1 MKSTKRKRKRKQK
14 MKFEFIPEND
24 FEKTLVEHFQEE
36 LENRRST
43 LNTEERIL
51 VLEEMLMKN
60 QTAVVM
66 ENRILK
72 TLANKVETMWG
83 EEGEPSIDQRVDMLE
98 KAFRRFPETVL
109 ELEQTKIRLQ
119 NTESGLRQALC
130 KISSLE
136 QSMASML
143 KKEGGEDA

>member
-1 MKSTKRKRKRKQK
+1 
-14 MKFEFIPEND
+14 MKFEYIPEND
-24 FEKTLVEHFQEE
+24 FEKTLVENFQKE
-36 LENRRST
+36 LENKRST

-60 QTAVVM
+60 QTASVM
-66 ENRILK
+66 ENMILK
-72 TLANKVETMWG
+72 TLAKKVETMWG
-83 EEGEPSIDQRVDMLE
+83 KEGEPSIDQRVDMLE

-119 NTESGLRQALC
+119 NMESDLRQALC

-143 KKEGGEDA
+143 KKEGGENA

>member
-1 MKSTKRKRKRKQK
+1 
-14 MKFEFIPEND
+14 MKFEYIPEND

-43 LNTEERIL
+43 LNTEERIF

-66 ENRILK
+66 ENMILK
-72 TLANKVETMWG
+72 TLAKKVETMWG
-83 EEGEPSIDQRVDMLE
+83 KEGEPSIDQRVDMLE
-98 KAFRRFPETVL
+98 KAFGRFPETVL

-119 NTESGLRQALC
+119 NTESDLRQALC

>member
-1 MKSTKRKRKRKQK
+1 
-14 MKFEFIPEND
+14 MKFEYIPEND
-24 FEKTLVEHFQEE
+24 FEKTLVEHFQEDFQEE
-36 LENRRST
+36 LKNRRST

-51 VLEEMLMKN
+51 MLEEMLMKN
-60 QTAVVM
+60 QTAGVM
-66 ENRILK
+66 ENMILK

-83 EEGEPSIDQRVDMLE
+83 EKGEPSIDQRVDMLE
-98 KAFRRFPETVL
+98 KAFGRFPETVL

>member
-1 MKSTKRKRKRKQK
+1 
-14 MKFEFIPEND
+14 MKFEYIPEND
-24 FEKTLVEHFQEE
+24 FEKKLVEHFQEE

-43 LNTEERIL
+43 LKTEERIF

-60 QTAVVM
+60 QTAGVM
-66 ENRILK
+66 ENMILK
-72 TLANKVETMWG
+72 TLANKVEVMWG

-98 KAFRRFPETVL
+98 KAFKRFPETVL

-119 NTESGLRQALC
+119 NTESDLRQALC

>member
-1 MKSTKRKRKRKQK
+1 
-14 MKFEFIPEND
+14 MKFEYIPEND
-24 FEKTLVEHFQEE
+24 FEKTLVEHFQEDFQEE
-36 LENRRST
+36 LKNRRST

-51 VLEEMLMKN
+51 MLEEMLMKN
-60 QTAVVM
+60 QTAGVM
-66 ENRILK
+66 ENMILK

-83 EEGEPSIDQRVDMLE
+83 EKGKPSIDQRVDMLE

>member
-1 MKSTKRKRKRKQK
+1 
-14 MKFEFIPEND
+14 MKFEYIPEND
-24 FEKTLVEHFQEE
+24 FEKTFVEHFQEE

-51 VLEEMLMKN
+51 MLEEMLMKN
-60 QTAVVM
+60 QTAGVM
-66 ENRILK
+66 ENMILK
-72 TLANKVETMWG
+72 TLAN
-83 EEGEPSIDQRVDMLE
+83 
-98 KAFRRFPETVL
+98 TVL
-109 ELEQTKIRLQ
+109 ELEHTKIRLQ
-119 NTESGLRQALC
+119 NTESDLRQALC

>member
-1 MKSTKRKRKRKQK
+1 
-14 MKFEFIPEND
+14 MKFEYIPEND
-24 FEKTLVEHFQEE
+24 FEKTLVEHFQEDFQEE
-36 LENRRST
+36 LKNRRST

-51 VLEEMLMKN
+51 MLEEMLMKN

-66 ENRILK
+66 ENMILK
-72 TLANKVETMWG
+72 TLTNKVETMWG

-98 KAFRRFPETVL
+98 KAFGRFPETVL

>member
-1 MKSTKRKRKRKQK
+1 
-14 MKFEFIPEND
+14 MKFEYIPEND
-24 FEKTLVEHFQEE
+24 FEKTFVEHFQEE

-51 VLEEMLMKN
+51 MLEEMLMKN
-60 QTAVVM
+60 QTAGVM
-66 ENRILK
+66 ENMILK
-72 TLANKVETMWG
+72 TLAKKVETMWG
-83 EEGEPSIDQRVDMLE
+83 KEGEPSIDQRVDMLE
-98 KAFRRFPETVL
+98 KAFGRFPETVL

>member
-1 MKSTKRKRKRKQK
+1 
-14 MKFEFIPEND
+14 MKFEYIPEND

-51 VLEEMLMKN
+51 MLEEMLMKN
-60 QTAVVM
+60 QTAGVM
-66 ENRILK
+66 ENMILK
-72 TLANKVETMWG
+72 TLTNKVETMWG

-98 KAFRRFPETVL
+98 KAFGRFPETVL

-119 NTESGLRQALC
+119 NTESDLRQALC

>member
-1 MKSTKRKRKRKQK
+1 

-51 VLEEMLMKN
+51 ALEEMLMKN
-60 QTAVVM
+60 QTAGVM
-66 ENRILK
+66 ENMILK
-72 TLANKVETMWG
+72 TLANKVEVMWG

-98 KAFRRFPETVL
+98 KAFRRFSETVL

-119 NTESGLRQALC
+119 NTESDLRQALC

>member
-1 MKSTKRKRKRKQK
+1 
-14 MKFEFIPEND
+14 MKFEYIPEND

-43 LNTEERIL
+43 LNTEERIF

-66 ENRILK
+66 ENMILK

-83 EEGEPSIDQRVDMLE
+83 EKGEPSIDQRVDMLE
-98 KAFRRFPETVL
+98 KAFGRFPETVL

-119 NTESGLRQALC
+119 NTESDLRQALC

>member
-1 MKSTKRKRKRKQK
+1 MKC
-14 MKFEFIPEND
+14 EYIPEND

-51 VLEEMLMKN
+51 MLEEMLMKN
-60 QTAVVM
+60 QTAGVM
-66 ENRILK
+66 ENMILK

-83 EEGEPSIDQRVDMLE
+83 EEGEPSIDQMVDMLE

-119 NTESGLRQALC
+119 NTESGLRQAFC
-130 KISSLE
+130 KISLLE

>member
-1 MKSTKRKRKRKQK
+1 
-14 MKFEFIPEND
+14 MKFEYIPEND

-51 VLEEMLMKN
+51 MLEEMLMKN

-109 ELEQTKIRLQ
+109 ELEHTKIRLQ
-119 NTESGLRQALC
+119 NTESDLRQALC

>member
-1 MKSTKRKRKRKQK
+1 
-14 MKFEFIPEND
+14 MKFEYIPEND
-24 FEKTLVEHFQEE
+24 FEKTLVEHFQEDFQEE
-36 LENRRST
+36 LKNRRST

-51 VLEEMLMKN
+51 MLEEMLMKN
-60 QTAVVM
+60 QTAGVM
-66 ENRILK
+66 ENMILK
-72 TLANKVETMWG
+72 TLTNKVETMWG

-98 KAFRRFPETVL
+98 KAFGRFPETVL

>member
-1 MKSTKRKRKRKQK
+1 

-51 VLEEMLMKN
+51 MLEEMLMKN
-60 QTAVVM
+60 QTAGVM
-66 ENRILK
+66 ENMILK

-98 KAFRRFPETVL
+98 KAFRRFSETVL

-119 NTESGLRQALC
+119 NTESDLRQALC

>member
-1 MKSTKRKRKRKQK
+1 
-14 MKFEFIPEND
+14 MKFEYIPEND

-51 VLEEMLMKN
+51 MLEEMLMKN
-60 QTAVVM
+60 QTAGVM
-66 ENRILK
+66 ENMILK
-72 TLANKVETMWG
+72 TLAKKVETMWG
-83 EEGEPSIDQRVDMLE
+83 KEGEPSIDQRVDMLE
-98 KAFRRFPETVL
+98 KAFGRFPETVL

-119 NTESGLRQALC
+119 NMESDLRQALC

-143 KKEGGEDA
+143 KKEGGENA

>member
-1 MKSTKRKRKRKQK
+1 

-119 NTESGLRQALC
+119 NTESGLRQSLC

>member
-1 MKSTKRKRKRKQK
+1 
-14 MKFEFIPEND
+14 MKFEYIPEND

-51 VLEEMLMKN
+51 MLEEMLMKN
-60 QTAVVM
+60 QTAGVM
-66 ENRILK
+66 ENMILK

-98 KAFRRFPETVL
+98 KAFKRFPETVL

-119 NTESGLRQALC
+119 NTESDLRQALC

>member
-1 MKSTKRKRKRKQK
+1 
-14 MKFEFIPEND
+14 MKFEYIPEND

-51 VLEEMLMKN
+51 MLEEMLMKN
-60 QTAVVM
+60 QTAGVM
-66 ENRILK
+66 ENMILK
-72 TLANKVETMWG
+72 TLANKVEVMWG

-98 KAFRRFPETVL
+98 KAFRRFSETVL

-119 NTESGLRQALC
+119 NTESDLRQALC

>member
-1 MKSTKRKRKRKQK
+1 
-14 MKFEFIPEND
+14 MKFEYIPEND
-24 FEKTLVEHFQEE
+24 FEKTLVEHFQDE

-43 LNTEERIL
+43 LNTQERIF

-66 ENRILK
+66 ENMILK
-72 TLANKVETMWG
+72 TLAKKVETMWG
-83 EEGEPSIDQRVDMLE
+83 KEGEPSIDQRVDMLE
-98 KAFRRFPETVL
+98 KAFGRFPETVL

>member
-1 MKSTKRKRKRKQK
+1 
-14 MKFEFIPEND
+14 MKFEYIPEND

-43 LNTEERIL
+43 LNTEERIF

-66 ENRILK
+66 ENMILK
-72 TLANKVETMWG
+72 TLAKKVETMWG
-83 EEGEPSIDQRVDMLE
+83 EKGEPSIDQRVDMLE
-98 KAFRRFPETVL
+98 KAFGRFPETVL

>member
-1 MKSTKRKRKRKQK
+1 
-14 MKFEFIPEND
+14 MKFEYIPEND

-51 VLEEMLMKN
+51 MLEEMLMKN
-60 QTAVVM
+60 QTAGVI
-66 ENRILK
+66 ENMILK

-119 NTESGLRQALC
+119 NTESDLRQAFC

>member
-1 MKSTKRKRKRKQK
+1 
-14 MKFEFIPEND
+14 MKFEYIPEND

-51 VLEEMLMKN
+51 MLEEMLMKN
-60 QTAVVM
+60 QTAGVM
-66 ENRILK
+66 ENMILK
-72 TLANKVETMWG
+72 TLTNKVETMWG

-98 KAFRRFPETVL
+98 KAFGRFPETVL

>member
-1 MKSTKRKRKRKQK
+1 
-14 MKFEFIPEND
+14 MKFEYIPEND

-43 LNTEERIL
+43 LNTEERIF

-66 ENRILK
+66 ENMILK
-72 TLANKVETMWG
+72 TLTNKVETMWG

-98 KAFRRFPETVL
+98 KAFGRFPETVL

-119 NTESGLRQALC
+119 NTESDLRQALC

>member
-1 MKSTKRKRKRKQK
+1 
-14 MKFEFIPEND
+14 MKFEYIPEND
-24 FEKTLVEHFQEE
+24 FEKTLVDHFQEE

-51 VLEEMLMKN
+51 MLEEMLMKN
-60 QTAVVM
+60 QAAGVM
-66 ENRILK
+66 ENMILK

-119 NTESGLRQALC
+119 NTESDLRQALC

-136 QSMASML
+136 QSIASML
-143 KKEGGEDA
+143 KKEGGENA

>member
-1 MKSTKRKRKRKQK
+1 
-14 MKFEFIPEND
+14 MKFEYIPEND

-43 LNTEERIL
+43 LNTEERIFM
-51 VLEEMLMKN
+51 LEEMLMKN

-66 ENRILK
+66 ENMILK
-72 TLANKVETMWG
+72 TLAKKVETMWG

-98 KAFRRFPETVL
+98 KAFGRFPETVL

>member
-1 MKSTKRKRKRKQK
+1 
-14 MKFEFIPEND
+14 MKFEYIPEND

-51 VLEEMLMKN
+51 MLEEMLMKN
-60 QTAVVM
+60 QAAGVM
-66 ENRILK
+66 ENMILK

-83 EEGEPSIDQRVDMLE
+83 EEGGPSIDQRVDMLE

-109 ELEQTKIRLQ
+109 ELEHTKIRLQ
-119 NTESGLRQALC
+119 NTESDLRQALC

>member
-1 MKSTKRKRKRKQK
+1 
-14 MKFEFIPEND
+14 MKFEYIPEND
-24 FEKTLVEHFQEE
+24 FEKTFVEHFQEE

-51 VLEEMLMKN
+51 MLEEMLMKN
-60 QTAVVM
+60 QTAGVM
-66 ENRILK
+66 EKMILK

-109 ELEQTKIRLQ
+109 ELEHTKIRLQ
-119 NTESGLRQALC
+119 NTESDLRQALC

>member
-1 MKSTKRKRKRKQK
+1 
-14 MKFEFIPEND
+14 MKFEYIPEND
-24 FEKTLVEHFQEE
+24 FEKTLVEHFQEDFQEE
-36 LENRRST
+36 LKNRRST

-51 VLEEMLMKN
+51 MLEEMLMKN
-60 QTAVVM
+60 QTAGVM
-66 ENRILK
+66 ENMILK

-83 EEGEPSIDQRVDMLE
+83 EKGEPSIDQRVDMLE

-119 NTESGLRQALC
+119 NMESDLRQALC

-143 KKEGGEDA
+143 KKEGGENA

>member
-1 MKSTKRKRKRKQK
+1 

-24 FEKTLVEHFQEE
+24 FEKTLVDHFQEE

-51 VLEEMLMKN
+51 MLEEMLMKN
-60 QTAVVM
+60 QAAGVM
-66 ENRILK
+66 ENMILK
-72 TLANKVETMWG
+72 TLAHKVETRWG

-109 ELEQTKIRLQ
+109 ELEHTKIRLQ
-119 NTESGLRQALC
+119 NTE
-130 KISSLE
+130 
-136 QSMASML
+136 
-143 KKEGGEDA
+143 

>member
-1 MKSTKRKRKRKQK
+1 
-14 MKFEFIPEND
+14 MKFEYIPEND

-36 LENRRST
+36 LKNRRST

-51 VLEEMLMKN
+51 MLEEMLMKN
-60 QTAVVM
+60 QTAGVM
-66 ENRILK
+66 ENMIRK

-98 KAFRRFPETVL
+98 KAFGRFPETVL

>member
-1 MKSTKRKRKRKQK
+1 
-14 MKFEFIPEND
+14 MKFEYIPEND
-24 FEKTLVEHFQEE
+24 FEKTFVEHFQEE

-51 VLEEMLMKN
+51 MLEEMLMKN
-60 QTAVVM
+60 QTAGVM
-66 ENRILK
+66 ENMILK

-109 ELEQTKIRLQ
+109 ELEHTKIRLQ
-119 NTESGLRQALC
+119 NTESDLRQALC

>member
-1 MKSTKRKRKRKQK
+1 
-14 MKFEFIPEND
+14 MKFEYIPEND

-60 QTAVVM
+60 QTAGVM
-66 ENRILK
+66 ENMILK
-72 TLANKVETMWG
+72 TLTNKVETMWG

-119 NTESGLRQALC
+119 NTESDLRQALC

>member
-14 MKFEFIPEND
+14 MKFEYIPEND

-51 VLEEMLMKN
+51 MLEEMLMKN

-66 ENRILK
+66 QNMILK
-72 TLANKVETMWG
+72 TLAKKVETMWG